1 MGEFYVLVG
10 GGSTMTIVAMPTLMC
25 FGWLLSLNPLALLN
39 LASRCVVYASLQC
52 RSLHFPSIHFF
63 AFAVASSCFSH
74 LLLVPSLCTD
84 WWQQF
89 STESPDIVA
98 DIEAD

>member
-1 MGEFYVLVG
+1 M
-10 GGSTMTIVAMPTLMC
+10 
-25 FGWLLSLNPLALLN
+25 
-39 LASRCVVYASLQC
+39 
-52 RSLHFPSIHFF
+52 SLHFPSIHFF
-63 AFAVASSCFSH
+63 AFAVSPSCFSH
-74 LLLVPSLCTD
+74 LLLVPNLCTD